1 MRWSSIWDDAMMLSC
16 ELNSTCEC
24 WNWWSQKL
32 SETTVTELYRTRFT
46 EFMRTEWSNH
56 RKRGSKKSKR
66 KSTADSYERN
76 VVRDHDVSRPYAIL
90 SMSTCVHI
98 LTSADLPD
106 TVACVV
112 HSGTVPSVM
121 CYVQFM
127 FTELKVK
134 VCIMSGRY
142 SLGRLEGEHH

>member
-1 MRWSSIWDDAMMLSC
+1 M
-16 ELNSTCEC
+16 
-24 WNWWSQKL
+24 
-32 SETTVTELYRTRFT
+32 
-46 EFMRTEWSNH
+46 
-56 RKRGSKKSKR
+56 
-66 KSTADSYERN
+66 
-76 VVRDHDVSRPYAIL
+76 SRPYAIL

-106 TVACVV
+106 TVACVLCIA
-112 HSGTVPSVM
+112 VPSVM

-127 FTELKVK
+127 FTEVKVK